1 MFNPVASGIRPKIV
15 VIAVNKT
22 GFSLA
27 SPAFTTRTSAVSL
40 SKNILKTDT
49 AVISAI
55 SLVNFVNNDH

>member
-40 SKNILKTDT
+40 SKSVFLDKFKSSFFLSNKR
-49 AVISAI
+49 
-55 SLVNFVNNDH
+55 